1 MASYPIARIKWLIT
15 KEGRGVATPNTITRQ
30 DKDNVIE
37 IYSYR
42 LCIGLRQAKGTW
54 WVHPRDNSATT
65 KDPNVRRRIISAK
78 KRRLGRKLTIWASF
92 VFLASATTAL
102 L

>member
-1 MASYPIARIKWLIT
+1 MASYPTARIKWLIT

-65 KDPNVRRRIISAK
+65 NRHIDALTMVISETHDK
-78 KRRLGRKLTIWASF
+78 GDGGYWYPK
-92 VFLASATTAL
+92 
-102 L
+102 